1 MARAERRSPPVGLQ
15 PRRVADRHFDRGD
28 APRAR
33 RARLPGIHCEHAYP
47 QRGRIGGDRPSHG
60 ASDGDQAQRQLRV
73 GPAPVRRIR
82 ARSGQRLG
90 RRRCRRPYHTRELSV
105 ESGKRVQVRRHRHPS
120 GHDEG
125 VVQRSWPHRRSQ
137 SERCVGGDRTGRCH
151 GARARNSAQP
161 ARARHGEWSGHQDV
175 RPESAVAGHRHEGL
189 SMKSRALQQGG
200 FLLEALVAILIFSF
214 GVLGI
219 VGLQASA
226 MQFTNDAQYRSEAAY
241 LANTLIAQMWADN
254 RAQIAVKYGMPPG
267 PGLGYTTMKAQ
278 IDADLPG
285 AAALPAAA
293 PSLEILFNEQ
303 APVTPT
309 SVNVRVVVRWKAPS
323 DTQAHNYEATATIGQ
338 NL

>member
-1 MARAERRSPPVGLQ
+1 
-15 PRRVADRHFDRGD
+15 
-28 APRAR
+28 
-33 RARLPGIHCEHAYP
+33 
-47 QRGRIGGDRPSHG
+47 
-60 ASDGDQAQRQLRV
+60 
-73 GPAPVRRIR
+73 
-82 ARSGQRLG
+82 
-90 RRRCRRPYHTRELSV
+90 
-105 ESGKRVQVRRHRHPS
+105 
-120 GHDEG
+120 
-125 VVQRSWPHRRSQ
+125 
-137 SERCVGGDRTGRCH
+137 
-151 GARARNSAQP
+151 
-161 ARARHGEWSGHQDV
+161 
-175 RPESAVAGHRHEGL
+175 
-189 SMKSRALQQGG
+189 MKSRALQQGG

-323 DTQAHNYEATATIGQ
+323 DTQAHNYETTATIGQ